1 MRTSPRKDRGHLL
14 AVSLL
19 VLPLTLAGC
28 GGGGTTAANT
38 SGGKAPGPTPTSALA
53 SVIGK
58 VRSAYGGLANLGQAG
73 LVPAWVTL
81 GANGKSV
88 ALLITTS
95 GFAFN
100 GASNGTMTITVPQGW
115 QVSITDR
122 NTTSVAQ
129 SLVIATQAKTPL
141 PSSGFAAAL
150 TGAATAHAATGQA
163 KGSQQ
168 FSFAASRAGNYIMV
182 SDVSGSAR
190 AGLWDHFDVS
200 ATAKV
205 PAVSLG

>member
-1 MRTSPRKDRGHLL
+1 
-14 AVSLL
+14 
-19 VLPLTLAGC
+19 
-28 GGGGTTAANT
+28 
-38 SGGKAPGPTPTSALA
+38 
-53 SVIGK
+53 VIGR
-58 VRSAYGGLANLGQAG
+58 VQSVYGGLSNLGQAA
-73 LVPAWVTL
+73 LLPAWVTV

-95 GFAFN
+95 GVAFN
-100 GASNGTMTITVPQGW
+100 GASNGRMTITVPQGW

-141 PSSGFAAAL
+141 PTTGFTAAL
-150 TGAATAHAATGQA
+150 TGAATAHPATALA

-168 FSFAASRAGNYIMV
+168 FSFAASQAGDYIMV
-182 SDVSGSAR
+182 SDVPGSAR

-200 ATAKV
+200 ATAKM
-205 PAVSLG
+205 PAVALG